1 MRLPGRRREPA
12 VFVLGVQKSGTT
24 AIATLLAKLTGRTL
38 SSDFTHLDPPGERT
52 RFFDRELPFD
62 EFVAR
67 HPRELGQD
75 IVKDPNLTFFVS
87 ELRNAF
93 PPARIVFIARDP
105 REQIRS
111 LLDWMQVPG
120 DRDEVNT
127 APLPENMRML
137 LEGRWPRVEGRNY
150 VERLAARWR
159 AGADAYLTHRDEVA
173 LIRYEDFVRDKVGEL
188 TALAAR
194 VGLEPAADISAGV
207 DTQYQSRGNPRPWV
221 DAFGEGNLRLIE
233 DACAEQMA
241 ALRYGRRERANRS
254 SDLKKPDRPP
264 SSGE

>member
-1 MRLPGRRREPA
+1 MRLPDRRAEPS

-24 AIATLLAKLTGRTL
+24 AIATLLAKLTGRAL
-38 SSDFTHLDPPGERT
+38 SSDFTHLDPPAERT

-62 EFVAR
+62 EFVAQHR
-67 HPRELGQD
+67 REFGQD

-93 PPARIVFIARDP
+93 PAAPIVFIARDP
-105 REQIRS
+105 REQVRS

-120 DRDEVNT
+120 DRDEIDT
-127 APLPENMRML
+127 ASLPENIRML

-159 AGADAYLTHRDEVA
+159 AGADAYLSHRDQLT

-194 VGLEPAADISAGV
+194 IGLDSVADISADV
-207 DTQYQSRGNPRPWV
+207 DTQYQSRGNPRPWLDV
-221 DAFGEGNLRLIE
+221 FGERNLRLIE
-233 DACAEQMA
+233 EACAEPMA
-241 ALRYGRRERANRS
+241 ALGYKRS
-254 SDLKKPDRPP
+254 R
-264 SSGE
+264 